1 MFFNDCLDNG
11 LLDCWL
17 IFSGVVCCV
26 WLKIINMK
34 TQDIIIFFACVFSPP
49 AQGNKDIVQLQE
61 DLINEKADYQQDPEL
76 KKQALI
82 EIIAGGEKTQAI
94 FKTW

>member
-1 MFFNDCLDNG
+1 LN
-11 LLDCWL
+11 
-17 IFSGVVCCV
+17 
-26 WLKIINMK
+26 
-34 TQDIIIFFACVFSPP
+34 VFSPP

-82 EIIAGGEKTQAI
+82 EIINDYNASLCRGRKNTGDI
-94 FKTW
+94 